1 MATTS
6 TTTTPTSS
14 AIHHCVTL
22 IQWLDSTYP
31 RACVSNNIV
40 GFNTIM
46 LGNMPAGRLNPT
58 IGFGGKGR
66 CSVCAVRCRDVA
78 IYRRLE
84 DVPVD
89 EVGVQI
95 QQLTSPQKKH
105 TPDPTAHKRLKETH
119 DPCAFL
125 VPVGNMNRY

>member
-22 IQWLDSTYP
+22 IQWLDSTYL
-31 RACVSNNIV
+31 RACVSNSV
-40 GFNTIM
+40 VVLSLFTDLQEVAPMAGRRTRTNTIM
-46 LGNMPAGRLNPT
+46 PWNMPAGRLNPT

-66 CSVCAVRCRDVA
+66 RSLCAVRCRDVA

-84 DVPVD
+84 GVPVD
-89 EVGVQI
+89 ECRSNNSQALKRNTPLI
-95 QQLTSPQKKH
+95 QRLTS
-105 TPDPTAHKRLKETH
+105 A
-119 DPCAFL
+119 
-125 VPVGNMNRY
+125 